1 MTAGKALTIAAAGGW
16 LAVMCFFSFF
26 VAPLVFS
33 VVDRPT
39 AARVVPLV
47 LVRYYW
53 CGAALSALAL
63 AGVATRGL
71 RRRAP
76 TALLCAMMLAMI
88 GFALWW
94 LVPAVEAAR
103 LANDHVA
110 FVRTHRLS
118 VALNLATML
127 AAALILVIEA
137 LRATGA
143 LRAERTLRAEGGQR

>member
-1 MTAGKALTIAAAGGW
+1 VTACKVLTVAAASGW
-16 LAVMCFFSFF
+16 LAVMCFFSYF

-39 AARVVPLV
+39 AARVVPMV

-53 CGAALSALAL
+53 FGAVLSALAL
-63 AGVATRGL
+63 GCAAARGL
-71 RRRAP
+71 GRHA
-76 TALLCAMMLAMI
+76 ALVALSGMMLALI

-103 LANDHVA
+103 LASDHVA
-110 FVRTHRLS
+110 FARTHRLS

-127 AAALILVIEA
+127 AAALVILLEA
-137 LRATGA
+137 LRP
-143 LRAERTLRAEGGQR
+143 EGGQR

>member
-1 MTAGKALTIAAAGGW
+1 MTAGKTLTVASAGGW

-39 AARVVPLV
+39 AARVVPMV

-53 CGAALSALAL
+53 CGVALSVLAL
-63 AGVATRGL
+63 VGAAVRGL
-71 RRRAP
+71 RHHLGIAG
-76 TALLCAMMLAMI
+76 LCGMMLVLA
-88 GFALWW
+88 GYSLWW

-103 LANDHVA
+103 LANDHLA

-118 VALNLATML
+118 VGVNLAGML
-127 AAALILVIEA
+127 AAALVLVIEA
-137 LRATGA
+137 VRRQCEVSRR
-143 LRAERTLRAEGGQR
+143 RAEPEES

>member
-1 MTAGKALTIAAAGGW
+1 
-16 LAVMCFFSFF
+16 MCFFSFF

-39 AARVVPLV
+39 AARVVPMV

-53 CGAALSALAL
+53 FGAVLSALAL
-63 AGVATRGL
+63 GCAAARGL
-71 RRRAP
+71 GRHA
-76 TALLCAMMLAMI
+76 ALVALSGMMLALI

-103 LANDHVA
+103 LASDHVA

-127 AAALILVIEA
+127 AAALVILLEA
-137 LRATGA
+137 LRP
-143 LRAERTLRAEGGQR
+143 EGGQR